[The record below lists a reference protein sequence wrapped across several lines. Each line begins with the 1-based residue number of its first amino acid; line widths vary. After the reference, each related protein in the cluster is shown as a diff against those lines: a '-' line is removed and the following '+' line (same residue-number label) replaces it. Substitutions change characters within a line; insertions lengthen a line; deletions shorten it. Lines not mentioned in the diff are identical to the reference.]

1 MSNQINQK
9 KSAEN
14 AKSISLDLQQ
24 KTEIDQKLDYY
35 KSILKA
41 YEELSSSIEEKI
53 ICLNEKGDSDS
64 KYQKSKLIIEKLE
77 SDNSLFEKKKFFE
90 MWLKR
95 SNEYDERFALIT
107 KECNDMF
114 DSVYEKA
121 KELSLKNLKLK
132 SFVDKF
138 EKEENPDQ
146 KLKNEFY
153 LLIKYEVSK
162 ITGREIEYVN
172 KKGKVAA

>member
-1 MSNQINQK
+1 MTNQINQK

-14 AKSISLDLQQ
+14 AKSLSLDLQQ
-24 KTEIDQKLDYY
+24 KNEIDQKLDYY

-41 YEELSSSIEEKI
+41 FEELSLSIEEKI
-53 ICLNEKGDSDS
+53 NALKDLEDAES

-77 SDNSLFEKKKFFE
+77 AENSLFEKKKFFE

-95 SNEYDERFALIT
+95 SNEYDERFAMIT
-107 KECNDMF
+107 KECNDMYDEVF
-114 DSVYEKA
+114 EKA
-121 KELSLKNLKLK
+121 KELSVNNSKLK
-132 SFVDKF
+132 SFIEKF
-138 EKEENPDQ
+138 EKEENPEQ

-162 ITGREIEYVN
+162 ITGKEI
-172 KKGKVAA
+172 KVTEKSKATA